1 MYQKAGCWGQVPSI
15 YVWRTRKRLNFVE
28 EDEAVQRKAQRF
40 HFPRE
45 SLCVDDMNIN
55 VLAKESGFRDRGSSC
70 LDLEI
75 MKKKGVDIQTH

>member
-1 MYQKAGCWGQVPSI
+1 MYQKAGCWRQVPSL
-15 YVWRTRKRLNFVE
+15 YVWRTRKRLKLAE
-28 EDEAVQRKAQRF
+28 EDKTVQRKGQRF

-55 VLAKESGFRDRGSSC
+55 VGTKESGFRDRGSSS

-75 MKKKGVDIQTH
+75 MKNKNPRS

>member
-1 MYQKAGCWGQVPSI
+1 MK
-15 YVWRTRKRLNFVE
+15 LVE
-28 EDEAVQRKAQRF
+28 EDEAVQRKGQRF

-55 VLAKESGFRDRGSSC
+55 VLAKESGFRDRGSSS

-75 MKKKGVDIQTH
+75 MKNKNLRS